1 MKKKTINISPAE
13 WAVMEE
19 LWHAPQTLMELV
31 HTLTASEG
39 WSKSTITTMIR
50 RLEEKG
56 ALRHETNGRTKTFYP
71 AVARDEV
78 AAKETN
84 NLLRRAYNG
93 SIGLLVSAMA
103 QRNEL
108 SREDIDELYEIL
120 KQSEEK

>member
-13 WAVMEE
+13 WAIMEE
-19 LWHAPQTLMELV
+19 LWQEPQTLMGLV

-39 WSKSTITTMIR
+39 WAKSTITTMIR

-56 ALRHETNGRTKTFYP
+56 AIRYETDGRTKTFYP
-71 AVARDEV
+71 AVTRDEV

-120 KQSEEK
+120 KQNEEK

>member
-1 MKKKTINISPAE
+1 MRKKIMNISPAE
-13 WAVMEE
+13 WIVMEE
-19 LWHAPQTLMELV
+19 LWQEPQTLMGLV
-31 HTLTASEG
+31 HVLTASEG

-56 ALRHETNGRTKTFYP
+56 AICFETNGRTKTFHP
-71 AVARDEV
+71 AVTRDEV
-78 AAKETN
+78 AARETDT
-84 NLLRRAYNG
+84 LLRRAYNG